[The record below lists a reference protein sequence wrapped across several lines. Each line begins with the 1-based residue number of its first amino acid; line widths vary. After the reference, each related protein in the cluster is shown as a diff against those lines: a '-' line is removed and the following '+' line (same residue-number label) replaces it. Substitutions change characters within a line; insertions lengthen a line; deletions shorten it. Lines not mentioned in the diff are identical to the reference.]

1 MAHFEITMT
10 QSDDEFMASHESF
23 FRNPSREPDT
33 PYIST
38 TTEASRYECA
48 ASRVGGTTP
57 GPFPEGLTYA
67 AHRKGIDW
75 FDVTWAHQP
84 ELPLNCYLGWRGMTW
99 ISWPWGGSPLVSS
112 SPLGPTCSPRQQ
124 RPSTSSPITE
134 HFLWL

>member
-1 MAHFEITMT
+1 MAHFEISVT
-10 QSDDEFMASHESF
+10 QSYGGFLPSHESLF
-23 FRNPSREPDT
+23 GPPSREPDT

-99 ISWPWGGSPLVSS
+99 IVLAVGWFTAGLI
-112 SPLGPTCSPRQQ
+112 LAFGPDLFAKA
-124 RPSTSSPITE
+124 TE
-134 HFLWL
+134 TIDFFANY